1 LAADAL
7 AADALAAGVFVTVFS
22 EGSAAAAAAV
32 FFGEALRGSA
42 LRGSALRGG
51 AFAGAA
57 LRADFFAG
65 FGASFAG
72 AALRV
77 AAFREDLGGAAAFP
91 EVLVRLARAGALAA
105 GAGFLAALRAGAFF
119 AAFLGVAFLPAFALE
134 PFLFVRAAVFRVPP
148 ELLRAPDF
156 AVGEADLRFAN
167 RAVSADPLGLP
178 ADFDPLRLA
187 LRSPVLWG
195 LAFRAVFFLVLLDPG
210 PAFVF
215 LALAAMI
222 SSSAARFLGI
232 ENPNGFPAGDYALF
246 TPQWFGASI
255 RTATPVRNT
264 NETAPDGGWLLSRA
278 KIVAVPP
285 DRHRPVRARHLDSN
299 ADVVSSPPAQASPAA
314 RNNARAT

>member
-1 LAADAL
+1 LAV
-7 AADALAAGVFVTVFS
+7 DALAAGVFVTAF
-22 EGSAAAAAAV
+22 SAAGAAAV

-42 LRGSALRGG
+42 LRGR

-65 FGASFAG
+65 FGAGFAG

-77 AAFREDLGGAAAFP
+77 AAFRVDLGCAAAFP
-91 EVLVRLARAGALAA
+91 EALVRLARPGALAA

-119 AAFLGVAFLPAFALE
+119 AAFLGVDFLPAFVLE
-134 PFLFVRAAVFRVPP
+134 AVFFLRAAVFRVPP

-156 AVGEADLRFAN
+156 AVGEADVRFAN
-167 RAVSADPLGLP
+167 RAVSVGPVALP
-178 ADFDPLRLA
+178 AAFDPLRLA
-187 LRSPVLWG
+187 LRSPVLG
-195 LAFRAVFFLVLLDPG
+195 AALRAVFFSVLLDPG